1 MIAVSAQLIYSRW
14 VRLGTALVAS
24 VLLDWLGDQLVLL
37 KSPPP
42 SSRLLDWLLA
52 PGVYLGLRM
61 SGAHGNRFMTIVW
74 IVTTLIVAAVL
85 YALFSVVVWTLDRAR
100 RSAYDDRKTA

>member
-1 MIAVSAQLIYSRW
+1 MDSRRATRHGAAAATRQRRRSVIAVSAQLIYSRW

-52 PGVYLGLRM
+52 PGVYLALWM
-61 SGAHGNRFMTIVW
+61 YPLHADPAALTIVW
-74 IVTTLIVAAVL
+74 IVTTLILTAIL
-85 YALFSVVVWTLDRAR
+85 Y
-100 RSAYDDRKTA
+100 